1 MQWPLNSP
9 FSRLPQA
16 SAARSRC
23 VLAASPPASPAASPS
38 RASRPRL
45 DTRRFSHSETNGL
58 GPSISQLE
66 LRCTPAA
73 VAHQHGRRSVRRRPK
88 NRRRVRKIP
97 FGVGFDR
104 RHVGKRIASR
114 RRERQV
120 QWCSWAKSHLCQT
133 HSSCQ
138 SLCSR
143 QASMPVQSNKALRAT
158 FRFARV
164 VGERQHRPLRRSNR
178 SRPEPTPAVPRRELC
193 HRHLCVGVGQRRRRG
208 RRPAPEHSAP
218 SISVSPEHL
227 VGEQYVH
234 KA

>member
-88 NRRRVRKIP
+88 NRRRVRKVS
-97 FGVGFDR
+97 FGIGFDR

-120 QWCSWAKSHLCQT
+120 QWCSWTKSHLCQT

-143 QASMPVQSNKALRAT
+143 QACFDARSIQQSVACYVSFRSGCRRAPAPPSPTVQPIPARTYARCAPARA
-158 FRFARV
+158 V
-164 VGERQHRPLRRSNR
+164 PSPPLRWGW
-178 SRPEPTPAVPRRELC
+178 A
-193 HRHLCVGVGQRRRRG
+193 
-208 RRPAPEHSAP
+208 AASARAKT
-218 SISVSPEHL
+218 SS
-227 VGEQYVH
+227 
-234 KA
+234 